1 MATEPDFACSIVT
14 TPRLAMNV
22 WTSGPEDGRPVLLI
36 HGNLTTGGFWRY
48 VAAELP
54 SEVRVIAPD
63 MRGFGLTDAAPI
75 DATRGLGDMS
85 DDVHALLETL
95 GLAGARRV
103 TAAGW
108 SMGGGILQQLL
119 LEHPDDLGALV
130 LLAPVSPYG
139 FGGTVDAEG
148 RKAFDDAAG
157 SGGGGAAP
165 EFVRRMRENDR
176 SEDDPTSS
184 PRIILR
190 SFFGP
195 GANAANVDE
204 DFLLTEALTTRI
216 GDDFYPGDSRPSENW
231 PTLAPGDRG
240 VLNTMS
246 PMHYNT
252 SAIARSTAGIPI
264 TWVHGSDDAVCA
276 DRSMFDFGTLGELGA
291 VPGWPGAGVLPPQP
305 MKQQTRAVLAGYAS
319 QPGQEDLVK
328 EVELEGIAHGLPLEV
343 PDRVAAEIMALTP
356 G

>member
-1 MATEPDFACSIVT
+1 
-14 TPRLAMNV
+14 MNV
-22 WTSGPEDGRPVLLI
+22 WTSGPADGAPVLLV
-36 HGNLTTGGFWRY
+36 HGNLTTGGFWTY

-54 SEVRVIAPD
+54 SDVRVIAPD
-63 MRGFGLTDAAPI
+63 MRGFGRTDAAPI

-95 GLAGARRV
+95 GLAGTRRV

-108 SMGGGILQQLL
+108 SMGGGVLQQLF

-130 LLAPVSPYG
+130 LVAPVSPYG
-139 FGGTVDAEG
+139 FGGTVDAAG
-148 RKAFDDAAG
+148 TRAFDDAAG

-165 EFVRRMRENDR
+165 EFVRRLREKDR
-176 SEDDPTSS
+176 SEDDPGSS
-184 PRIILR
+184 PRIVLR
-190 SFFGP
+190 SFFGA
-195 GANAANVDE
+195 GANAPNVDE
-204 DFLLTEALTTRI
+204 EFLLSEALTTRV

-231 PTLAPGDRG
+231 PMLAPGDRG

-246 PMHYNT
+246 PNHYDT

-264 TWVHGSDDAVCA
+264 TWIHGSDDAVCA

-291 VPGWPGAGVLPPQP
+291 VPGWPGAAVLPSQP
-305 MKQQTRAVLAGYAS
+305 MKQQTRAVLAGYAA
-319 QPGQEDLVK
+319 QPGQEGLVK

-343 PDRVAAEIMALTP
+343 PGRIAEEIAEVLVR
-356 G
+356 

>member
-1 MATEPDFACSIVT
+1 VFACSIVE
-14 TPRLAMNV
+14 TPRLSMNV
-22 WTSGPEDGRPVLLI
+22 WTSGPEDGAPVLLV
-36 HGNLTTGGFWRY
+36 HGNLTTGGFWKY

-54 SEVRVIAPD
+54 DDVRVIAPD

-85 DDVHALLETL
+85 DDVHGLLETL

-119 LEHPDDLGALV
+119 LEHPEDLGALV
-130 LLAPVSPYG
+130 LVAPISPYG
-139 FGGTVDAEG
+139 FGGTTDAAG
-148 RKAFDDAAG
+148 KPAFADSAG

-165 EFVRRMRENDR
+165 EFVRRMREKDR
-176 SEDDPTSS
+176 SVEDPSSS
-184 PRIILR
+184 PRVVLR
-190 SFFGP
+190 SFFGA

-204 DFLLTEALTTRI
+204 EFLLSEALTTRI
-216 GDDFYPGDSRPSENW
+216 GDDFYPGDSRTSENW

-246 PMHYNT
+246 PNHYDA
-252 SAIARSTAGIPI
+252 SAIAESSAGIPI
-264 TWVHGSDDAVCA
+264 TWVHGSEDQVCS
-276 DRSMFDFGTLGELGA
+276 DRSMFDFGTLGEMGA
-291 VPGWPGAGVLPPQP
+291 VPGWPGADALPPQP
-305 MKQQTRAVLAGYAS
+305 MKQQTRAMLDGYAA
-319 QPGQEDLVK
+319 QPGQQDLVR

-343 PDRVAAEIMALTP
+343 PGTLAEEIMALVRR
-356 G
+356 